1 MKVIK
6 ETNTAISL
14 YKAGQVDQVVIS
26 GPQVQA
32 NQSDPGFVNYPTA
45 TSAFLGYNQTKPA
58 FQNAKVRQAISLV
71 IDRAALAANV
81 LADGSTASTGLIPP
95 GLTTNATS
103 GEDFAK
109 AAGNG
114 LSTDVAKAKTLWAE
128 AKAELGISQLT
139 ISLQTFDSD
148 RVKSVS
154 EYLQGAIQQNL
165 EGATVTIGLNPVAN
179 FLQKVKGGDFDIYL
193 VTWAADYPDPSAQL
207 GLFKST
213 AGSNW
218 GKYNSP
224 AFDAALNAAQTT
236 HATDPDA
243 RWKDLLE
250 AQRFLLADQ
259 GGTPVFFQSQTL
271 LRTPSLKG
279 VTFHTSGPAFT
290 YKSARFEG

>member
-58 FQNAKVRQAISLV
+58 VQNAKVRQAISLV

-114 LSTDVAKAKTLWAE
+114 LSTDVAALRRAGWRP
-128 AKAELGISQLT
+128 LL
-139 ISLQTFDSD
+139 L
-148 RVKSVS
+148 
-154 EYLQGAIQQNL
+154 GAIL
-165 EGATVTIGLNPVAN
+165 WI
-179 FLQKVKGGDFDIYL
+179 L
-193 VTWAADYPDPSAQL
+193 VTATAL
-207 GLFKST
+207 GVI
-213 AGSNW
+213 
-218 GKYNSP
+218 
-224 AFDAALNAAQTT
+224 ALTT
-236 HATDPDA
+236 
-243 RWKDLLE
+243 L
-250 AQRFLLADQ
+250 
-259 GGTPVFFQSQTL
+259 
-271 LRTPSLKG
+271 
-279 VTFHTSGPAFT
+279 
-290 YKSARFEG
+290 